1 MAVQLSSKQLEQW
14 LAAELNVAKFRDY
27 CPNGLQVAGP
37 ESIQRIVT
45 GVTACEA
52 LIDRAIALKADAILV
67 HHGYFWKGED
77 ARVIGMKQR
86 RLKKLLLNDINLF
99 AYHLPLD
106 AHPTLGNNAQLAAR
120 LGLSGAPAFA
130 EQQLA
135 WAGRAADDLKTVGDL
150 AVRVEQQLGRK
161 PLVIGDENM
170 PLELIGWCTGS
181 AQSMIAEAV
190 DYGCNVFLSGEISE
204 PTVHTAR
211 ENNIA
216 YLACGH
222 HATERYAVQALG
234 EHIAKAFGIEHQFVE
249 IDNPV

>member
-1 MAVQLSSKQLEQW
+1 MVKAIELEKW
-14 LAAELNVAKFRDY
+14 LAAELSVKQFRDY
-27 CPNGLQVAGP
+27 CPNGVQVAGC
-37 ESIQRIVT
+37 ESIQKIVT

-86 RLKKLLLNDINLF
+86 RLKKLLVNDINLF

-106 AHPTLGNNAQLAAR
+106 AHPTLGNNAQLAKK
-120 LGLSGAPAFA
+120 LGLQGEAAFA

-135 WAGRAADDLKTVGDL
+135 WAGRATDKNVKTVGDL
-150 AVRVEQQLGRK
+150 AAVVARELGRE
-161 PLVIGDENM
+161 PLVIGDLEQ
-170 PLELIGWCTGS
+170 PLDVIGWCTGS
-181 AQSMIAEAV
+181 AQGMIQEAV

-211 ENNIA
+211 ENHIA
-216 YLACGH
+216 YLSCGH

-234 EHIAKAFGIEHQFVE
+234 EHIAQQFGIEHQFIE